1 MLLLLPTFLMLGA
14 KNGTFL
20 GNLILNKKSLPK
32 IPEQKTVFWLL
43 TAKKQ
48 VTKVT
53 PCVSISYVFRFWKI

>member
-1 MLLLLPTFLMLGA
+1 MLLLLPTFLRLGA

-20 GNLILNKKSLPK
+20 GNSMLNKKSLLK

-43 TAKKQ
+43 TAKKR

-53 PCVSISYVFRFWKI
+53 P